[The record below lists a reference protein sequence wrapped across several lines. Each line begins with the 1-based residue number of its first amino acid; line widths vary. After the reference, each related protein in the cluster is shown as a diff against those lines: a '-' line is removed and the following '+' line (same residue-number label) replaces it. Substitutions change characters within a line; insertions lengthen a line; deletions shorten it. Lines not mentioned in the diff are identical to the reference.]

1 MFEQNMILN
10 MGQLLSIPFILMG
23 IGLLIYSY
31 KKKLPVFAQH
41 PVKQKAKPTHYAK
54 SIAK

>member
-1 MFEQNMILN
+1 MVLN

-31 KKKLPVFAQH
+31 TKKQPVFAQH
-41 PVKQKAKPTHYAK
+41 PVKQKAQPTHYAK